1 MTRFHRLISA
11 RIGFSMA
18 LKTLASL
25 ALTSELLSSHA
36 AEAFNL
42 PADPSASGLGAH
54 PILCQPSPRHVLAA
68 A

>member
-1 MTRFHRLISA
+1 MTRFHPLISA
-11 RIGFSMA
+11 RIGFSA
-18 LKTLASL
+18 PLKKLASL
-25 ALTSELLSSHA
+25 ALVGALLSSHA
-36 AEAFNL
+36 TEAFNL